1 MITEIESERMVVIS
15 DLHLGNPFCQG
26 KRRIVKFLSWAI
38 KNNFDICING
48 DGLEIAQASFR
59 KLAMDVPDVFHSV
72 RSASK
77 RNQSMYYVVG
87 NHDIALENFLADWG
101 TFAVTPFLNVW
112 SGNSRIRIEHG
123 HLYDPFFV
131 KNPDRYEFM
140 TWLAG
145 LLLKIHPSLYKMWI
159 AYENFKSCIRLARN
173 PQILGEHANFSE
185 AANELANRGFDYVVF
200 GHTHHVGE
208 IELAEGQKYFNS
220 GSWMW
225 DTHYVEIVNGQV
237 SLKRWAG

>member
-1 MITEIESERMVVIS
+1 M
-15 DLHLGNPFCQG
+15 L
-26 KRRIVKFLSWAI
+26 
-38 KNNFDICING
+38 
-48 DGLEIAQASFR
+48 
-59 KLAMDVPDVFHSV
+59 
-72 RSASK
+72 
-77 RNQSMYYVVG
+77 
-87 NHDIALENFLADWG
+87 
-101 TFAVTPFLNVW
+101 
-112 SGNSRIRIEHG
+112 
-123 HLYDPFFV
+123 
-131 KNPDRYEFM
+131 
-140 TWLAG
+140 
-145 LLLKIHPSLYKMWI
+145 I